1 MVTLNPLSRL
11 EEITVK
17 AKRLISSGPI
27 PMKRE
32 PDIEIEFRPNDAT
45 QMSRQLTN
53 VYYIKRI

>member
-27 PMKRE
+27 LMKRE
-32 PDIEIEFRPNDAT
+32 PDIGLEFRPNDAT
-45 QMSRQLTN
+45 QMNRQHTK
-53 VYYIKRI
+53 VHYI